1 MINGGG
7 GKSRFERRMKVAT
20 SVLVFAVLIRPE
32 FRSQSLQ
39 RMSFESISVKPSIVS
54 RSNPTPE
61 DVRSVGLQF
70 LPRGR
75 FRAHG
80 VPFQI
85 LLEEA
90 YKPQLMGGGS
100 PEFNQSHDRS
110 LERNMYDIDAVA
122 GADAIPASLPAKIR
136 NQRMREMLQ
145 SLLVERFKLK
155 VHVETREVPVYTLV
169 LSKNGA
175 KLRKAAV
182 SEKDCADAAMTLT
195 MVLDA
200 ASCHSFSVRSGPRE
214 GLNGRAVDM
223 NDLAAHLSGPGPG
236 LVGRPVV
243 NKTALDGLYDIQ
255 TSGWSPGLPP
265 PLRPDEPNRPNREDQ
280 SLSNASNATIF
291 GVLSDLGLTL
301 ESQTGKVD
309 FVVIDHAEPPSPN

>member
-1 MINGGG
+1 
-7 GKSRFERRMKVAT
+7 MKLAA
-20 SVLVFAVLIRPE
+20 SVLVLVVLIRPE

-39 RMSFESISVKPSIVS
+39 RISFETISVKPSIVS

-70 LPRGR
+70 LPGGR
-75 FRAHG
+75 FRARG
-80 VPFQI
+80 VPFQV

-110 LERNMYDIDAVA
+110 LERSMYDIDAVA
-122 GADAIPASLPAKIR
+122 GTAAIPASLPAKIR

-145 SLLVERFKLK
+145 SLLADRFKLK
-155 VHVETREVPVYTLV
+155 VHVETRDVPVYELV

-175 KLRKAAV
+175 KLRKAAI
-182 SEKDCADAAMTLT
+182 SEKDCAESAMMLT
-195 MVLDA
+195 MVPDA
-200 ASCHSFSVRSGPRE
+200 GSCHSFSVRSGPRE

-223 NDLAAHLSGPGPG
+223 TDLAAHLSGPGPG

-243 NKTALDGLYDIQ
+243 NKTGLDGLYDIQ
-255 TSGWSPGLPP
+255 TSPFSPGLPP
-265 PLRPDEPNRPNREDQ
+265 PVGPDEPNRPNREGQ

-291 GVLSDLGLTL
+291 AVLSDLGLTL
-301 ESQTGKVD
+301 ESQTGRVD
-309 FVVIDHAEPPSPN
+309 FVVIDHAEPPNAN